1 MNCEQFQE
9 TLPYIIEHGG
19 NEEEE
24 GHLRSCPGCAE
35 LVRDLKYIA
44 EQAKLILPMY
54 DPSPRVWSGIE
65 HALHQQGLLQEGRM
79 SRQGHSITTYLPSQT
94 KSWTPLGWAMALA
107 TLAVFTAAL
116 VNYRP
121 HLPAAP
127 VTAQNSTSQAAQFNG
142 DDQRLIRQVSQQAP
156 DVGRAYETSLREAN
170 AYIEDAQ
177 QAVDRDPNDDAAQEQ
192 LQQAYQQKE
201 TLYQMAVARSLP

>member
-9 TLPYIIEHGG
+9 ALPYIIERGG
-19 NEEEE
+19 NAEEE
-24 GHLRSCPGCAE
+24 GHLRSCAACAE
-35 LVRDLKYIA
+35 LVQDLKYIA
-44 EQAKLILPMY
+44 QQAKLLLPMY
-54 DPSPRVWSGIE
+54 DPSPRVWTGIE
-65 HALHQQGLLQEGRM
+65 HALHQESMLQEGRM
-79 SRQGHSITTYLPSQT
+79 SRPGHLMTYLPTQA
-94 KSWTPLGWAMALA
+94 KSWTPVGWAMALA
-107 TLAVFTAAL
+107 TLAVFTVAL

-121 HLPAAP
+121 HLPAAQ

-142 DDQRLIRQVSQQAP
+142 DDQRLIRRVSQQAP
-156 DVGRAYETSLREAN
+156 EVSRAYEVSLREAN

-177 QAVDRDPNDDAAQEQ
+177 QAVNRDPADGAAQEQ